1 MDIHIIIYR
10 PRCFPALMCDQTS
23 SPYPKISIVT
33 PSLNQG
39 EFLKETIESVLSQE
53 YPNLEYIVMDGG
65 SSDNTMDILRSCS
78 DGVKWVS
85 ETDKG
90 QADAINKGLRMTSGQ
105 IVAYLNADDLLLP
118 GALEKVAR
126 TFLENPEAM
135 WVTGRCRIITE
146 TGKETRKPIT
156 AYKNLWLRIHHPSFL
171 FITDYV
177 SQPATFWR
185 SSLLAEFGYLD
196 ESLHYALDYEYFLRF
211 NGKYPLVILP
221 DTLAA
226 FRVHSQSK
234 NANAFHKNVYVDED
248 QIAVYRHTNSTML
261 RALHNIHRW
270 LMTTVYAVMNK
281 G

>member
-1 MDIHIIIYR
+1 MTDC
-10 PRCFPALMCDQTS
+10 PS
-23 SPYPKISIVT
+23 SSYARISIVT

-39 EFLKETIESVLSQE
+39 EFLEQTIQSVLSQE

-65 SSDNTMDILRSCS
+65 SSDNTLDILRSCS
-78 DGVKWVS
+78 GQVKWVS
-85 ETDKG
+85 EKDKG
-90 QADAINKGLRMTSGQ
+90 QTDAINKGLRMTSGE
-105 IVAYLNADDLLLP
+105 IIAYLNADDLLLP
-118 GALEKVAR
+118 GALEIVSR
-126 TFLENPEAM
+126 TFSEHPKAM

-146 TGKETRKPIT
+146 TGQETRKLIT
-156 AYKNLWLRIHHPSFL
+156 AYKNLWLRMHRRPFL

-185 SSLLAEFGYLD
+185 ASLLSELGYLD
-196 ESLHYALDYEYFLRF
+196 ESLHYSLDYEYFLRI
-211 NGKYPLVILP
+211 NERYPLVVLP
-221 DTLAA
+221 DYLAA

-234 NANAFHKNVYVDED
+234 NANAFHRNVYIDED
-248 QIAVYRHTNSTML
+248 RIAVYRHTPSKTL